1 MNTPDCQSTNGSG
14 APNGSSPGSS
24 RPWVV
29 DPASISATVLGQ
41 SQTAQSSRTRAVEA
55 SLHLAFGLG
64 SGWTLV
70 DATSIETARMGQTQ
84 PEKLALATVL
94 SGWATI
100 ANVLVVPIFYYL
112 QRRLSWRIERW
123 VWVGLLLQLSSAVLA
138 ALSWHVT
145 LGRTSPCLYAV
156 AFLSCIGGN
165 FQQLAVVPWLQEGTA
180 RPACVSWTMAGSN
193 LGAMVCAVFGAIQQP
208 GHHSADGQLDQRFTV
223 GTFFAVVALVVL
235 VGIGA
240 FALLLRRR
248 RAEMAAPS
256 SAEHAGHTPSQDGT
270 TSRLDVEQ
278 NDLILR
284 RQSSSSGCC
293 GCCARRCSEGWCRR
307 SRRLPWCAPPPHA
320 LQPCCD
326 SGCSTTHERLATLQ
340 CHRACRR
347 LPPLLCERLPCCVPE
362 AATPGGRPCCGRYA
376 KEPHVLR
383 ISGANAYVQLVC
395 WVFIRSLLPYAA
407 AHAMGSNSS
416 TAAAHEAHESG
427 AAGELQGYA
436 VEASMLAVFVGALA
450 SAFLPNRALR
460 LGPTYCAM
468 LLPLTLLTA
477 MALGWPLGSQA
488 AAATLLLVAVVVA
501 RATDGLVSPLLY
513 RVAGDPYPETER
525 QAVTQWV
532 GIVAILTA
540 AVGSGGALCL
550 VLTGVVE

>member
-1 MNTPDCQSTNGSG
+1 MDTPDCQSTAASNGSG
-14 APNGSSPGSS
+14 APNGSAPGSS

-84 PEKLALATVL
+84 PEGLALATVL

-145 LGRTSPCLYAV
+145 LGPTSPCLYAV

-248 RAEMAAPS
+248 RADTAAPS
-256 SAEHAGHTPSQDGT
+256 SAERAGHTPSQDGT
-270 TSRLDVEQ
+270 TSRLD
-278 NDLILR
+278 
-284 RQSSSSGCC
+284 
-293 GCCARRCSEGWCRR
+293 
-307 SRRLPWCAPPPHA
+307 
-320 LQPCCD
+320 
-326 SGCSTTHERLATLQ
+326 
-340 CHRACRR
+340 
-347 LPPLLCERLPCCVPE
+347 
-362 AATPGGRPCCGRYA
+362 
-376 KEPHVLR
+376 
-383 ISGANAYVQLVC
+383 
-395 WVFIRSLLPYAA
+395 
-407 AHAMGSNSS
+407 
-416 TAAAHEAHESG
+416 
-427 AAGELQGYA
+427 
-436 VEASMLAVFVGALA
+436 
-450 SAFLPNRALR
+450 
-460 LGPTYCAM
+460 
-468 LLPLTLLTA
+468 
-477 MALGWPLGSQA
+477 
-488 AAATLLLVAVVVA
+488 
-501 RATDGLVSPLLY
+501 
-513 RVAGDPYPETER
+513 
-525 QAVTQWV
+525 
-532 GIVAILTA
+532 
-540 AVGSGGALCL
+540 
-550 VLTGVVE
+550 